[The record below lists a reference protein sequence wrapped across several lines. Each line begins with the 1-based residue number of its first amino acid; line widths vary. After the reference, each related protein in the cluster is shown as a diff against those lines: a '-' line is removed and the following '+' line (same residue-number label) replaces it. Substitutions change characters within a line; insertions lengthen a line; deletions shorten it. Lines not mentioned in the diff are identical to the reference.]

1 MRAEHLKTWLAK
13 AEDKETPDDTNW
25 QKVVWLV
32 QEPFRTGRLNQEALW
47 SAVVLLPK
55 GNGDFRGIGL
65 IEALW
70 KVIEKIIDRRLSD
83 SIQFHDVLHGF
94 RAKRGTGTAI
104 IEAKL
109 LQQLTAMRQQV
120 LYGIFLDLHKA

>member
-1 MRAEHLKTWLAK
+1 MSFFVFVSRFL
-13 AEDKETPDDTNW
+13 
-25 QKVVWLV
+25 VWLV

-109 LQQLTAMRQQV
+109 L
-120 LYGIFLDLHKA
+120 